1 MLKINKITLKFSK
14 QKCSL
19 LLPHQML
26 EKLLIICNITSK
38 TERKIRKIL
47 FIAFQMH
54 KTTREQRL
62 HYWSLSFPCN
72 GVNVSKVKH
81 DPPYCKCMVS
91 IFFFFF
97 TNLRIEKSQ
106 SSIMKMIITI
116 SFGLILVSRYLL
128 WSSVKSSGEQD
139 TMIPSLVRFDPFL
152 ISSTSVITS
161 KQHQPRLYLCL
172 YMIKI
177 VNVGCLHPI
186 TLHSF

>member
-38 TERKIRKIL
+38 TEQKGKCFSCIKQQ
-47 FIAFQMH
+47 AFM
-54 KTTREQRL
+54 TRLRFYL
-62 HYWSLSFPCN
+62 HLP
-72 GVNVSKVKH
+72 
-81 DPPYCKCMVS
+81 
-91 IFFFFF
+91 
-97 TNLRIEKSQ
+97 NLRIEKSQ

-161 KQHQPRLYLCL
+161 MQHQPRLYFYL
-172 YMIKI
+172 IKI
-177 VNVGCLHPI
+177 VNVGYLHPI